1 MSLELSKAGKISEK
15 AKEVAEA
22 FNKFY
27 EGKPELKAKFDES
40 IKKFTEENLEEFGK
54 KVEGWFSDKGEKT
67 EEAVEEAAEA
77 VEDAVEKVAE

>member
-1 MSLELSKAGKISEK
+1 
-15 AKEVAEA
+15 EVAEA

-54 KVEGWFSDKGEKT
+54 KVEGWFSDKEEKT
-67 EEAVEEAAEA
+67 EEAAEA
-77 VEDAVEKVAE
+77 VEEAVEKVAE